1 MDKVA
6 VHAST
11 LLALSNKIASLQEIL
26 EDTYKST
33 LDDSKS
39 SAGDKHETSI
49 AMVQLEQE
57 KLTNQLN
64 EFLKQQR
71 ILLSINP
78 TNRHQ
83 LIQLGSLVETKQA
96 WYYFSIGIGLISI
109 EKTAIF
115 AINPD
120 SPLGRLLLKKK
131 AGESVTFNGMVTEII
146 AVY

>member
-1 MDKVA
+1 MDKVV

-11 LLALSNKIASLQEIL
+11 LIALSNKIASLQEIL
-26 EDTYKST
+26 DDTYKST

-64 EFLKQQR
+64 ELLKQQR

-78 TNRHQ
+78 TSRHQ

-96 WYYFSIGIGLISI
+96 WYYFSIGIGLITV